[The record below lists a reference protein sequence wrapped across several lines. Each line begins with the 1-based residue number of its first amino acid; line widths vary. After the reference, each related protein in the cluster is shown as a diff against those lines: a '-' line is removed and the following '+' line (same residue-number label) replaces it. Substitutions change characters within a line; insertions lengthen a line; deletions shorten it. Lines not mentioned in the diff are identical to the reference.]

1 MQILL
6 RQICNPQTR
15 LRISRCI
22 EAKHIAQARQRSI
35 VKEAA
40 TPRDVAERR
49 RAEHAAVL
57 GMRCEIGAQR
67 ADLRF
72 GISPLPGISSRDA
85 ALVAAG
91 GVKMGDLTNA
101 LDFSGH

>member
-1 MQILL
+1 
-6 RQICNPQTR
+6 
-15 LRISRCI
+15 
-22 EAKHIAQARQRSI
+22 
-35 VKEAA
+35 
-40 TPRDVAERR
+40 
-49 RAEHAAVL
+49 
-57 GMRCEIGAQR
+57 MRCEIGAQR